1 MKEVRIIGLEGE
13 QLGILPIQE
22 AMKKA
27 EEEGF
32 DLVEVAPTN
41 NPPVCRI
48 MDYGKYK
55 YEQSKKLHAQKLHQK
70 GTHLKEVK
78 LRPYTGPHDLEVK
91 LRNVKRF
98 LEEGNKVKITLM
110 FRGREMAY
118 LQMGKT
124 VMEKVVQN
132 VSALGSVEQHPTM
145 EGRSMIMLLAP
156 KAAKP

>member
-1 MKEVRIIGLEGE
+1 VKEVRVIGLEGD
-13 QLGILPIQE
+13 QLGILPIHE

-78 LRPYTGPHDLEVK
+78 LR
-91 LRNVKRF
+91 NVKRF

-124 VMEKVVQN
+124 IMEKVVQN

>member
-1 MKEVRIIGLEGE
+1 VIDAEGE
-13 QLGILPIQE
+13 QLGILPIRE
-22 AMKKA
+22 AIKKA
-27 EEEGF
+27 EEAGF

-55 YEQSKKLHAQKLHQK
+55 YEQSKKLHAQKHHQK

-78 LRPYTGPHDLEVK
+78 LRPYTSQHDLGFK
-91 LRNVKRF
+91 LRHVKRF

-118 LQMGKT
+118 QHKGKD
-124 VMEKVVQN
+124 VLEKVIADISGQGN
-132 VSALGSVEQHPTM
+132 VEQRPTM
-145 EGRSMIMLLAP
+145 EGRNMVMLIIP
-156 KAAKP
+156 KAAKA